1 MNATV
6 SVSDSTKDLSAIL
19 KKTCDDKSLILFESI
34 ALSNGNGYIPLKE
47 MNLTVKQYYSRLS
60 GLMKAGLV
68 KKQKGKY
75 SVTILG
81 NIVREAYTVIG
92 QALSVY
98 WKLNALE
105 SIESSSNGLP
115 RQEVLKLVDNLI
127 DNHKIKEI
135 IIRTLAESKKSNV
148 SSPNQQVE
156 HSEKQPEARNLEG
169 INPFCKS

>member
-1 MNATV
+1 MGPTETV
-6 SVSDSTKDLSAIL
+6 KVSTKDLSAIL
-19 KKTCDDKSLILFESI
+19 KKTYDDKSLILFESI
-34 ALSNGNGYIPLKE
+34 ALSNGNEYIPLKE

-81 NIVREAYTVIG
+81 NIVLEAYTVIG

-105 SIESSSNGLP
+105 SIESSSSGLP
-115 RQEVLKLVDNLI
+115 RQEFLKLVDTLI
-127 DNHKIKEI
+127 DNRKIKEI
-135 IIRTLAESKKSNV
+135 IIKGRVESKNNITT
-148 SSPNQQVE
+148 PDQQLE
-156 HSEKQPEARNLEG
+156 RREKQLEAKNLASIKL
-169 INPFCKS
+169 INNS

>member
-1 MNATV
+1 MGAIE
-6 SVSDSTKDLSAIL
+6 SVKGSTKDLSAIL
-19 KKTCDDKSLILFESI
+19 KKTYDDKSLILFESI

-60 GLMKAGLV
+60 GLMNAGLV
-68 KKQKGKY
+68 KRQKGKY

-92 QALSVY
+92 KALSVY

-105 SIESSSNGLP
+105 SIESSSSGLP
-115 RQEVLKLVDNLI
+115 RQEVLKLVDTLI

-135 IIRTLAESKKSNV
+135 IIKTLVESKNNNI

-156 HSEKQPEARNLEG
+156 HREKQLEARNLAG
-169 INPFCKS
+169 IKLINKS

>member
-1 MNATV
+1 MGPTETV
-6 SVSDSTKDLSAIL
+6 KVSTKDLSAIL
-19 KKTCDDKSLILFESI
+19 KKTYDDKSLILFESI
-34 ALSNGNGYIPLKE
+34 ALSNGNEYIPLKE

-81 NIVREAYTVIG
+81 NIVLEAYTVIG

-105 SIESSSNGLP
+105 SIESSSSGLP
-115 RQEVLKLVDNLI
+115 RQEFLKLVDTLI
-127 DNHKIKEI
+127 DNRKIKEI
-135 IIRTLAESKKSNV
+135 IIKGRVKSKNNITT
-148 SSPNQQVE
+148 PDQQVE
-156 HSEKQPEARNLEG
+156 RREKQLEAKNLASIKL
-169 INPFCKS
+169 INNS